1 MELGGLSFG
10 KDKPNMPNRGGARH
24 IQKPWVDAG
33 LLHTCF
39 SKHKGLVSNMHA
51 YEHISSGNAPD
62 PKALLSL
69 QALWSGLVALEPSG
83 LIHPQPLRQ
92 ALLSLLGEFPELNTS
107 KHTGEVWCN
116 LKVERLNCMLAHVRK
131 LGRPNADIGPVVGK
145 LTSAEYVKLKA
156 GLEQLQLE
164 GLEKPIEL
172 PVEKA
177 PAEALEKASSSSPQ
191 LGEKS
196 GKAKRK
202 LTTRSSDVTVDSDG
216 LPHLFKSPD
225 PKTMKRPASALEKAG
240 PAEDLQLVSMQ
251 RPGSRLHEVMGY
263 GLKRPKAKAKPGKA
277 KAKAN
282 QKKPS
287 AQSLGKGKAAA
298 TGLGKDKS
306 GGRQQWVSINQT
318 NAKMP
323 ERSYLQGKYSGG
335 SKHLIVEVTAKQS
348 PHYMA
353 IIGKIRESLE
363 KDWITKPEALEMK
376 AQLLSKYGN

>member
-1 MELGGLSFG
+1 
-10 KDKPNMPNRGGARH
+10 
-24 IQKPWVDAG
+24 
-33 LLHTCF
+33 
-39 SKHKGLVSNMHA
+39 
-51 YEHISSGNAPD
+51 
-62 PKALLSL
+62 
-69 QALWSGLVALEPSG
+69 
-83 LIHPQPLRQ
+83 
-92 ALLSLLGEFPELNTS
+92 
-107 KHTGEVWCN
+107 
-116 LKVERLNCMLAHVRK
+116 MLAHVRK

-177 PAEALEKASSSSPQ
+177 PAEALEKGSSSSPQ

-202 LTTRSSDVTVDSDG
+202 LTTHSSDATVDSDG

-251 RPGSRLHEVMGY
+251 RPGSRLHEAMGY
-263 GLKRPKAKAKPGKA
+263 GLKKPKAKAKPGKA

-287 AQSLGKGKAAA
+287 AESLGKGKAAA

-335 SKHLIVEVTAKQS
+335 SKHLIMEVTAKQS

>member
-1 MELGGLSFG
+1 
-10 KDKPNMPNRGGARH
+10 MPNRGGARH

-131 LGRPNADIGPVVGK
+131 LARPNADIGPVVGK

-202 LTTRSSDVTVDSDG
+202 LTTHSSDVTVDSDG

-225 PKTMKRPASALEKAG
+225 PKTMKRPASALEKAE
-240 PAEDLQLVSMQ
+240 PAEDLQLVLMQ
-251 RPGSRLHEVMGY
+251 RPGSRLHEAMGY
-263 GLKRPKAKAKPGKA
+263 GLKS
-277 KAKAN
+277 
-282 QKKPS
+282 QKQR
-287 AQSLGKGKAAA
+287 QSLERQRPRLFRRSLLQKA
-298 TGLGKDKS
+298 LE
-306 GGRQQWVSINQT
+306 R
-318 NAKMP
+318 AKLLP
-323 ERSYLQGKYSGG
+323 Q
-335 SKHLIVEVTAKQS
+335 V
-348 PHYMA
+348 
-353 IIGKIRESLE
+353 LE
-363 KDWITKPEALEMK
+363 KTSLVAGSSGFQLTRQMPRCLKGRIYKENILEEA
-376 AQLLSKYGN
+376 NI

>member
-1 MELGGLSFG
+1 
-10 KDKPNMPNRGGARH
+10 MPNRGGARH

-69 QALWSGLVALEPSG
+69 QALWVGLVALQPSAQ
-83 LIHPQPLRQ
+83 IHPQPIRQ

-131 LGRPNADIGPVVGK
+131 LARPNADIGPVVGK

-156 GLEQLQLE
+156 GFEQLQLE
-164 GLEKPIEL
+164 GLEKPTEL

-177 PAEALEKASSSSPQ
+177 PAEALEKASSSSHQ
-191 LGEKS
+191 QGEKS

-202 LTTRSSDVTVDSDG
+202 LTTHISDVTVDSDG
-216 LPHLFKSPD
+216 LPQLFKSPD

-240 PAEDLQLVSMQ
+240 PALEKAGPAEDLQLVSLQ
-251 RPGSRLHEVMGY
+251 RPGSRLHEAMGY
-263 GLKRPKAKAKPGKA
+263 GLKKPKAKAKARPRLIRRSLLP
-277 KAKAN
+277 
-282 QKKPS
+282 KPLERS
-287 AQSLGKGKAAA
+287 KLLPQVLEKTFLVAGSSGFQLTRQMPRSLKGPIYKENMLEEASIWLWKWLPSRAFTIWQSLA
-298 TGLGKDKS
+298 
-306 GGRQQWVSINQT
+306 
-318 NAKMP
+318 
-323 ERSYLQGKYSGG
+323 RS
-335 SKHLIVEVTAKQS
+335 
-348 PHYMA
+348 
-353 IIGKIRESLE
+353 ESLW
-363 KDWITKPEALEMK
+363 KRTGSQSQKPWK
-376 AQLLSKYGN
+376 WRLSS